1 VNFDPISICR
11 ILNEERVDYVVVG
24 GFASVILGSPLPT
37 EDIDV
42 LPDRSDENLIRL
54 ASALKR
60 LNARIRTESEAVP
73 ALIDA
78 QFLANMPF
86 MLNLVT
92 DFGIVDLTFEPSG
105 PTRGFADWNADASS
119 EVIADGL
126 VIRVASLDDIIESK
140 RAADREKD
148 RRALPYLESL
158 RDILQA
164 GDS

>member
-1 VNFDPISICR
+1 MSFDPVEICR

-24 GFASVILGSPLPT
+24 GFAAVILGSPLPT

-42 LPDRSDENLIRL
+42 LPDRTEENLIRL
-54 ASALKR
+54 AVALKR
-60 LNARIRTESEAVP
+60 MNARIRTGGEPVASP
-73 ALIDA
+73 LDA
-78 QFLANMPF
+78 GFLASMPF

-92 DFGIVDLTFEPSG
+92 DFGIVDLTFTPSG
-105 PTRGFADWNADASS
+105 PTQGFAEWNRDASS
-119 EVIADGL
+119 ELVAEGL
-126 VIRVASLDDIIESK
+126 TVRVASLDDIIASK

-158 RDILQA
+158 RDILKS